1 MFAKLFALFLS
12 IYYMITPYVAP
23 STADPIKVLDESKVE
38 LAFVTWGDPQ
48 VSNYLFEREPR
59 FRAATED
66 VANAASDLDALL
78 IVGDI
83 AENGLKEEYE
93 VVSNHLKGTGVD
105 NYIMAV
111 GNHDVRLRS
120 YKQVVNRFTAF
131 QNDLNTVAESDLTI
145 DKLNYT
151 YEINGYTFVV
161 MGTDKSVFEESYIS
175 DEQLTWLDETLSA
188 EAVGG
193 KPVFVILHQPLKKT
207 HGLPTTWGNGT
218 NENAGHVGEQ
228 SDALYEIMN
237 KYSNVILI
245 TGHLHTGL
253 GQYSYEKIG
262 NIHGVNVP
270 STTIV
275 NKDGDY
281 NEPATGYVTEV
292 YSDKVVFRAR
302 DFGKGVYVPEYDI
315 EIALAK

>member
-1 MFAKLFALFLS
+1 MFYKLFTLFLS
-12 IYYMITPYVAP
+12 LYYMITPYAAP
-23 STADPIKVLDESKVE
+23 ATTNAIKVLNERNVKLS
-38 LAFVTWGDPQ
+38 FVTWGDPQ
-48 VSNYLFEREPR
+48 VSNYMFDREPR

-66 VANAASDLDALL
+66 VANSKSDLDAIL

-83 AENGLKEEYE
+83 AENGLKEEYKI
-93 VVSNHLKGTGVD
+93 VSDHLKGTNVD

-111 GNHDVRLRS
+111 GNHDVRLRA
-120 YKQVVNRFTAF
+120 YKQVVKRFTGF
-131 QNDLNTVAESDLTI
+131 QNELNAAAESDLVI

-175 DEQLTWLDETLSA
+175 DAQLTWLDTTLK
-188 EAVGG
+188 EKAVKG
-193 KPVFVILHQPLKKT
+193 KPVFVVLHQPLKKT
-207 HGLPTTWGNGT
+207 HGLPVTWGNGT
-218 NENAGHVGEQ
+218 NENAGHVGDQ
-228 SDALYEIMN
+228 SDELYEIMN
-237 KYSNVILI
+237 KYKNIILI
-245 TGHLHTGL
+245 TGHLHTGF

-281 NEPATGYVTEV
+281 NEPATGYITEV
-292 YSDKVVFRAR
+292 YSNKVVFRAR
-302 DFGKGVYVPEYDI
+302 DFAKGVYVPEYDI
-315 EIALAK
+315 EIKLAK

>member
-1 MFAKLFALFLS
+1 MFAKLFAFFLS
-12 IYYMITPYVAP
+12 IYYMITPYAAP
-23 STADPIKVLDESKVE
+23 STAEAIKVLDESKVE
-38 LAFVTWGDPQ
+38 LAFVTWGDSQ
-48 VSNYLFEREPR
+48 ISNYLFEREPR
-59 FRAATED
+59 FRAAAED
-66 VANAASDLDALL
+66 VANAESDLDALL

-83 AENGLKEEYE
+83 AENGLQCEYD
-93 VVSNHLKGTGVD
+93 VVSGHLKGSGVE

-120 YKQVVNRFTAF
+120 YKQVVERFTAF
-131 QNDLNTVAESDLTI
+131 QNDLNTDAQSDLTI

-161 MGTDKSVFEESYIS
+161 LGTDKSVFEESYIS
-175 DEQLTWLDETLSA
+175 DDQLEWLDTTLKA
-188 EAVGG
+188 EAVNG
-193 KPVFVILHQPLKKT
+193 KPVFVTLHQPLKKT
-207 HGLPTTWGNGT
+207 HGLPVTWGNGT
-218 NENAGHVGEQ
+218 NENAGHVGAQ

-237 KYSNVILI
+237 KYSNIILI
-245 TGHLHTGL
+245 TGHLHTGF

-302 DFGKGVYVPEYDI
+302 DFAKGVYVPDYDI
-315 EIALAK
+315 EIELVK

>member
-1 MFAKLFALFLS
+1 
-12 IYYMITPYVAP
+12 MITPYVAP
-23 STADPIKVLDESKVE
+23 ATTSPIKVLNERNVQ

-48 VSNYLFEREPR
+48 VSNYMFDREPR

-66 VANAASDLDALL
+66 VANSASDLDAIL

-83 AENGLKEEYE
+83 AENGLKEEYKI
-93 VVSNHLKGTGVD
+93 VSDHLKGTGVD

-111 GNHDVRLRS
+111 GNHDVRLRA
-120 YKQVVNRFTAF
+120 YKQVVKRFTGF
-131 QNDLNTVAESDLTI
+131 QNELNAAAESELVI

-161 MGTDKSVFEESYIS
+161 LGTDKSVFEESYIS
-175 DEQLTWLDETLSA
+175 DAQLTWLDTTLK
-188 EAVGG
+188 EKAVKG

-207 HGLPTTWGNGT
+207 HGLPVTWGNGT
-218 NENAGHVGEQ
+218 NENAGHVGDQ
-228 SDALYEIMN
+228 SDELYEIMN
-237 KYSNVILI
+237 KYKNIILI
-245 TGHLHTGL
+245 TGHLHTGF

-281 NEPATGYVTEV
+281 NEPATGYITEV
-292 YSDKVVFRAR
+292 YRNKVVFRAR
-302 DFGKGVYVPEYDI
+302 DFAKGVYVPEYDI
-315 EIALAK
+315 EIKLSK